1 MSGNGEGCQ
10 KDTQVV
16 KRARAQSIILTTN
29 EDAASIQLITSA
41 TKPALDDPRPPG
53 DKFANVDPTQ
63 YEGTW
68 TGKDYQNQPITISIT
83 KVSGYRANVTFE
95 SSSGLQFQRALIT
108 TKGTF
113 RIGNSQFKLTGN
125 GVAQINT
132 IVTDPTTGIQTDQQA
147 VLNRK
152 S

>member
-1 MSGNGEGCQ
+1 MS
-10 KDTQVV
+10 DIMSIL
-16 KRARAQSIILTTN
+16 QSSYS
-29 EDAASIQLITSA
+29 AAAPQSVIS
-41 TKPALDDPRPPG
+41 PG

-63 YEGTW
+63 YQGTW
-68 TGKDYQNQPITISIT
+68 TGKDYKNQPITISIT
-83 KVSGYRANVTFE
+83 KVSGYRANVTLQ

-113 RIGNSQFKLTGN
+113 RIGDSQFTLTGN

-132 IVTDPTTGIQTDQQA
+132 IVTAPTTGIQTNQQA
-147 VLNRK
+147 VLDRQ